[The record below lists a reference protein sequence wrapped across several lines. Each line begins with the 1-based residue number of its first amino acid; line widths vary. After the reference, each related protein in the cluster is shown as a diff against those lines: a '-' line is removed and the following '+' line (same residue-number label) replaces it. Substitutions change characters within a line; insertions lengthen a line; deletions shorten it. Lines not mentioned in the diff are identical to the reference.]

1 MSKNKRKQ
9 GKKTSKWLPT
19 KGASAFFS
27 PESDFEFQANHP
39 VGYTLLVLLGIVAL
53 FLPVVLYLIFV
64 IPLEIN
70 SPWMVLGFVGSFIIG
85 VGLFNFVAIIIRQY
99 LGHLV
104 SVFSFLIGGI
114 FVCLSLIQMGII

>member
-9 GKKTSKWLPT
+9 GKKTSKWLPP

-85 VGLFNFVAIIIRQY
+85 VGLFNFVAIIIKQY
-99 LGHLV
+99 LGHWV
-104 SVFSFLIGGI
+104 SIISFFVGGI
-114 FVCLSLIQMGII
+114 MMVISWLLCR